1 MGSEPT
7 SLRPECVLG
16 RFRGWRTGTRI
27 WRPEDFPEELQ
38 ALLVDDVAELRDSF
52 EQVQALWAATI
63 DRARGFSEEQLHESV
78 AGEWSFVRTLR
89 HVIYAIDTWVG
100 RVVLD
105 ESARSTRGAS
115 PSASTPTPSS
125 TSPWTSTPSRP
136 STRCCWSTPSGWAS
150 VRDLLAGLSNTDL
163 DRVCTPDDTTHPSE
177 PHTVR
182 ECVLVVVEEGWW
194 HNGFAN
200 RDLDALVGGPDR
212 RRRDESAGAHGST
225 H

>member
-1 MGSEPT
+1 MEDWDPDMA
-7 SLRPECVLG
+7 
-16 RFRGWRTGTRI
+16 
-27 WRPEDFPEELQ
+27 PEDFPEELQ

-63 DRARGFSEEQLHESV
+63 DRARGFSEEQLHQSV

-100 RVVLD
+100 RVVLERERPFHPWGQPFSEYTDAVVDLALDLEAEPSLD
-105 ESARSTRGAS
+105 EVLLVHTERVSQ
-115 PSASTPTPSS
+115 
-125 TSPWTSTPSRP
+125 
-136 STRCCWSTPSGWAS
+136 
-150 VRDLLAGLSNTDL
+150 VRDLLADASNTDL

-182 ECVLVVVEEGWW
+182 QCVQVVVEEGWW

-200 RDLDALVGGPDR
+200 RDLDAL
-212 RRRDESAGAHGST
+212 AGA
-225 H
+225 